1 MGRYIIRRLLQSIP
15 VLLGAT
21 LLIFSIVFAL
31 PGDPIAA
38 LAGEK
43 RADPNIVAILR
54 EQYHLNDP
62 LLLQYWHYISGVL
75 FRADFGV
82 TFADVPVSQIMAG
95 KFQVTIN
102 LAITALMIEALI
114 GVGLG
119 LWAALRRG
127 TAIDTMILASTLLLI
142 SVPTLVSGFILQFIL
157 GVKLKQWTGLDIF
170 PIAGISNGLR
180 SYLLPGFVLAG
191 VSIAY
196 LTRLTRTSLA
206 ETLRADFIRTAT
218 AKGLPRRRVVG
229 RHALRNALI
238 PLITFLG
245 ADLGNLMGGA
255 VITER
260 IFNLPG
266 IGLQLFNS
274 VYLREQPVVVG
285 IVTILVLIYILAN
298 LAVDVMYAVLDPRIR
313 YE

>member
-1 MGRYIIRRLLQSIP
+1 MGRYILRRLIQSIP
-15 VLLGAT
+15 VLIGAT
-21 LLIFSIVFAL
+21 LLIYAIVFAL

-43 RADPNIVAILR
+43 RVDPNIVAILR

-62 LLLQYWHYISGVL
+62 FLVQYWYYVVGL
-75 FRADFGV
+75 FNGDFGT
-82 TFADVPVSQIMAG
+82 TFAGVGVGEIMAG

-102 LAITALMIEALI
+102 LAATALVMEAVV

-119 LWAALRRG
+119 LYAALRHGR
-127 TAIDTMILASTLLLI
+127 ASDSMILASTLVLI
-142 SVPTLVSGFILQFIL
+142 SIPTLVTGFVLQLLL
-157 GVKLKQWTGLDIF
+157 GVKLKQ
-170 PIAGISNGLR
+170 AGIDLFPVAGVAEGWR

-191 VSIAY
+191 TSIAY
-196 LTRLTRTSLA
+196 LTRLARNSLV
-206 ETLRADFIRTAT
+206 EILRADYIRTAV
-218 AKGLPRRRVVG
+218 AKGLPRNRVVG

-238 PLITFLG
+238 PLVTYLG
-245 ADLGNLMGGA
+245 ADLGQLMGGA
-255 VITER
+255 VITET

-266 IGLQLFNS
+266 IGQQLFSS

-298 LAVDVMYAVLDPRIR
+298 LVVDLLYAVLDPRIR

>member
-1 MGRYIIRRLLQSIP
+1 MGRYILRRLIQSIP

-21 LLIFSIVFAL
+21 LLIYAIVFAL

-43 RADPNIVAILR
+43 RIDPNIVAILR

-62 LLLQYWHYISGVL
+62 FLVQYWYYITGL
-75 FRADFGV
+75 FGGDFGT
-82 TFADVPVSQIMAG
+82 TFAGVGVGEIMAG

-102 LAITALMIEALI
+102 LAATALVMEAVI

-119 LWAALRRG
+119 LYAALRQGRAG
-127 TAIDTMILASTLLLI
+127 DSMILASTLVLI
-142 SVPTLVSGFILQFIL
+142 SIPTLVTGFVLQLLL
-157 GVKLKQWTGLDIF
+157 GVKLKQ
-170 PIAGISNGLR
+170 AGIDLFPVAGVTEGWR

-191 VSIAY
+191 TSIAY
-196 LTRLTRTSLA
+196 LTRLARNSLV
-206 ETLRADFIRTAT
+206 EILRADYIRTAV
-218 AKGLPRRRVVG
+218 AKGLPRRRIVG

-238 PLITFLG
+238 PLVTYLG
-245 ADLGNLMGGA
+245 ADLGVLMGGA
-255 VITER
+255 VITET

-266 IGLQLFNS
+266 IGQQLFSS

-285 IVTILVLIYILAN
+285 IVTVLVLIYILAN
-298 LAVDVMYAVLDPRIR
+298 LVVDLLYAVLDPRIR

>member
-1 MGRYIIRRLLQSIP
+1 MSRYIIRRLIQAIP

-21 LLIFSIVFAL
+21 LLIYAIVFAL

-38 LAGEK
+38 LMGEK
-43 RADPNIVAILR
+43 RMDPNLVAIMR

-62 LLLQYWHYISGVL
+62 FLVQYWYYLTGL
-75 FRADFGV
+75 FGGDLGTTYAG
-82 TFADVPVSQIMAG
+82 VPVTDLMAG
-95 KFQVTIN
+95 KFQVTLN
-102 LAITALMIEALI
+102 LALTALAMEAVI

-119 LWAALRRG
+119 LYAALRHG
-127 TAIDTMILASTLLLI
+127 KVQDSLVLASTLVLI
-142 SVPTLVSGFILQFIL
+142 SVPTLVTGFVLQLLL
-157 GVKLKQWTGLDIF
+157 GVKLGIDFF
-170 PIAGISNGLR
+170 PVAGVAEGWR

-196 LTRLTRTSLA
+196 LTRLTRTSLV
-206 ETLRADFIRTAT
+206 ETLRADYIRTAV

-238 PLITFLG
+238 PLITYLG
-245 ADLGNLMGGA
+245 ADLGTLMGGA
-255 VITER
+255 VITET

-266 IGLQLFNS
+266 IGQQLFSS
-274 VYLREQPVVVG
+274 VSSREQSVVVG
-285 IVTILVLIYILAN
+285 IVTVLVLIYILAN
-298 LAVDVMYAVLDPRIR
+298 LVVDLLYAVLDPRIR

>member
-1 MGRYIIRRLLQSIP
+1 MGRYILRRLIQAIP
-15 VLLGAT
+15 VLVGAT
-21 LLIFSIVFAL
+21 LLIYAIVFAL

-43 RADPNIVAILR
+43 RIDPNIVAILR

-62 LLLQYWHYISGVL
+62 FLVQYWYYITGL
-75 FRADFGV
+75 LGGDFGT
-82 TFADVPVSQIMAG
+82 TFAGVGVDEIMAG

-102 LAITALMIEALI
+102 LATTALVMEAVI

-119 LWAALRRG
+119 LYAALRHG
-127 TAIDTMILASTLLLI
+127 KASDSMILASTLVLI
-142 SVPTLVSGFILQFIL
+142 SIPTLVTGFVLQLLL
-157 GVKLKQWTGLDIF
+157 GVKLKQ
-170 PIAGISNGLR
+170 AGIDLFPVAGVTEGWR

-191 VSIAY
+191 TSIAY
-196 LTRLTRTSLA
+196 LTRLARNSLV
-206 ETLRADFIRTAT
+206 EILRADYIRTAV
-218 AKGLPRRRVVG
+218 AKGLPRNRVVG

-238 PLITFLG
+238 PLVTYLG
-245 ADLGNLMGGA
+245 ADLGTLMGGA
-255 VITER
+255 VITET

-266 IGLQLFNS
+266 IGQQLFSS

-285 IVTILVLIYILAN
+285 IVTVLVLIYILAN
-298 LAVDVMYAVLDPRIR
+298 LVVDLLYAVLDPRIR

>member
-1 MGRYIIRRLLQSIP
+1 MGRYIIRRLIQAIP

-21 LLIFSIVFAL
+21 LLIYAIVFAL

-43 RADPNIVAILR
+43 RMDPNIVAILR
-54 EQYHLNDP
+54 DQYHLNDP
-62 LLLQYWHYISGVL
+62 FIVQYWYYLTGLFSG
-75 FRADFGV
+75 DFGK
-82 TFADVPVSQIMAG
+82 TFAGVPVTDLMAG

-102 LAITALMIEALI
+102 LAATALVLEAVI
-114 GVGLG
+114 GIGLG
-119 LWAALRRG
+119 LYAALRRG
-127 TAIDTMILASTLLLI
+127 RPADSLILASTLVLI
-142 SVPTLVSGFILQFIL
+142 SIPTLVTGFVLQLLL
-157 GVKLKQWTGLDIF
+157 GVKLKTAGVDLF
-170 PIAGISNGLR
+170 PIAGVTEGWR

-206 ETLRADFIRTAT
+206 ETLRADYIRTAV

-238 PLITFLG
+238 PLVTFLG
-245 ADLGNLMGGA
+245 ADLGALMGGA
-255 VITER
+255 VITET

-266 IGLQLFNS
+266 IGQQLFSS
-274 VYLREQPVVVG
+274 VYLREQSVVVG
-285 IVTILVLIYILAN
+285 IVTVLVLVYILAN
-298 LAVDVMYAVLDPRIR
+298 LVVDLLYAVLDPRIR

>member
-1 MGRYIIRRLLQSIP
+1 MGRYILRRLIQSIP

-21 LLIFSIVFAL
+21 LLIYAIVFAL

-43 RADPNIVAILR
+43 RIDPNIVAILR

-62 LLLQYWHYISGVL
+62 FLVQYWYYITGL
-75 FRADFGV
+75 FGGDFGT
-82 TFADVPVSQIMAG
+82 TFAGVGVGEIMAG

-102 LAITALMIEALI
+102 LAATALVMEAVI

-119 LWAALRRG
+119 LYAALRQGRAG
-127 TAIDTMILASTLLLI
+127 DSMILASTLVLI
-142 SVPTLVSGFILQFIL
+142 SIPTLVTGFVLQLLL
-157 GVKLKQWTGLDIF
+157 GVKLKQ
-170 PIAGISNGLR
+170 AGIDLFPVAGVTEGWR

-191 VSIAY
+191 TSIAY
-196 LTRLTRTSLA
+196 LTRLARNSLV
-206 ETLRADFIRTAT
+206 EILRADYIRTAV
-218 AKGLPRRRVVG
+218 AKGLPRKRIVG

-238 PLITFLG
+238 PLVTYLG
-245 ADLGNLMGGA
+245 ADLGVLMGGA
-255 VITER
+255 VITET

-266 IGLQLFNS
+266 IGQQLFSS

-285 IVTILVLIYILAN
+285 IVTVLVLIYILAN
-298 LAVDVMYAVLDPRIR
+298 LVVDLLYAVLDPRIR

>member
-1 MGRYIIRRLLQSIP
+1 MGRYIIRRLVQAIP

-21 LLIFSIVFAL
+21 LLIYAIVFAL

-38 LAGEK
+38 LAGDK
-43 RADPNIVAILR
+43 RLDPNIVAILR

-62 LLLQYWHYISGVL
+62 FLVQYGYYIAGL
-75 FRADFGV
+75 FRGDFGA
-82 TFADVPVSQIMAG
+82 TFAGVPVTDIMAG

-102 LAITALMIEALI
+102 LAGTALVMEAVI

-119 LWAALRRG
+119 LYAALRHG
-127 TAIDTMILASTLLLI
+127 KAQDSLILAATLVLI
-142 SVPTLVSGFILQFIL
+142 SVPTLVTGFMFQLLL
-157 GVKLKQWTGLDIF
+157 GVKLKQ
-170 PIAGISNGLR
+170 AGIDLFPVAGVSEGWR

-196 LTRLTRTSLA
+196 LTRLTRTSLV
-206 ETLRADFIRTAT
+206 ETLRADYVRTAV
-218 AKGLPRRRVVG
+218 AKGLPRRRVIG

-238 PLITFLG
+238 PLVTFLG
-245 ADLGNLMGGA
+245 ADLGALMGGA

-266 IGLQLFNS
+266 IGQQLFNS

-285 IVTILVLIYILAN
+285 IVTLLVLIYILAN
-298 LAVDVMYAVLDPRIR
+298 LVVDLLYAVLDPRIR

>member
-1 MGRYIIRRLLQSIP
+1 MGRYILRRLIQSIP
-15 VLLGAT
+15 VLVGAT
-21 LLIFSIVFAL
+21 LLIYAIVFAL

-43 RADPNIVAILR
+43 RVDPNIVAILR

-62 LLLQYWHYISGVL
+62 FLVQYWYYVTGL
-75 FRADFGV
+75 LGGDFGT
-82 TFADVPVSQIMAG
+82 TFAGVGVGEILAG

-102 LAITALMIEALI
+102 LAATALVMEAVI

-119 LWAALRRG
+119 LYAALRHGR
-127 TAIDTMILASTLLLI
+127 ASDSMILASTLVLI
-142 SVPTLVSGFILQFIL
+142 SIPILVTGFVLQLLL
-157 GVKLKQWTGLDIF
+157 GVKLKQ
-170 PIAGISNGLR
+170 AGIDLFPVAGVTEGWR

-196 LTRLTRTSLA
+196 LTRLARNSLV
-206 ETLRADFIRTAT
+206 EILRADYIRTAV
-218 AKGLPRRRVVG
+218 AKGLPRNRIVG

-238 PLITFLG
+238 PLVTYLG
-245 ADLGNLMGGA
+245 ADLGQLMGGA
-255 VITER
+255 VITET

-266 IGLQLFNS
+266 IGQQLFSS
-274 VYLREQPVVVG
+274 VHLREQPVVVG
-285 IVTILVLIYILAN
+285 IVTVLVLIYILAN
-298 LAVDVMYAVLDPRIR
+298 LVVDLLYAVLDPRIR

>member
-1 MGRYIIRRLLQSIP
+1 MGRYIIRRLLQAIP

-21 LLIFSIVFAL
+21 LLIYAVVFAL

-43 RADPNIVAILR
+43 RIDPNIVAILR

-62 LLLQYWHYISGVL
+62 FLVQYWYYIVGLAGGDFGTTFSGV
-75 FRADFGV
+75 GV
-82 TFADVPVSQIMAG
+82 DEIMAG
-95 KFQVTIN
+95 KFQVTVN
-102 LAITALMIEALI
+102 LAVTALVLEAVI

-119 LWAALRRG
+119 LFAALRRG
-127 TAIDTMILASTLLLI
+127 RASDSLILASTLVLI
-142 SVPTLVSGFILQFIL
+142 SVPTLVTGFVLQLLL
-157 GVKLKQWTGLDIF
+157 GVKLKQAGIDLF
-170 PIAGISNGLR
+170 PVAGISAGWR

-191 VSIAY
+191 MSIAY
-196 LTRLTRTSLA
+196 LTRLTRNSLV
-206 ETLRADFIRTAT
+206 EIMRADYIRTAV
-218 AKGLPRRRVVG
+218 AKGLPRSRVIG

-238 PLITFLG
+238 PLITYLG
-245 ADLGNLMGGA
+245 ADLGALMGGA
-255 VITER
+255 VITET

-266 IGLQLFNS
+266 IGGQLFNS

-285 IVTILVLIYILAN
+285 IVTVLVLIYILAN
-298 LAVDVMYAVLDPRIR
+298 LVVDLLYAVLDPRIR

>member
-1 MGRYIIRRLLQSIP
+1 MGRYILRRLIQAIP
-15 VLLGAT
+15 VLVGAT
-21 LLIFSIVFAL
+21 LLIYAIVFAL

-43 RADPNIVAILR
+43 RIDPNIVAILR

-62 LLLQYWHYISGVL
+62 FLVQYWYYITGL
-75 FRADFGV
+75 LGGDFGT
-82 TFADVPVSQIMAG
+82 TFAGVGVDEIMAG

-102 LAITALMIEALI
+102 LATTALVMEAVI

-119 LWAALRRG
+119 LYAALRHGR
-127 TAIDTMILASTLLLI
+127 ASDSMILASTLVLI
-142 SVPTLVSGFILQFIL
+142 SIPTLVTGFVLQLLL
-157 GVKLKQWTGLDIF
+157 GVKLKQ
-170 PIAGISNGLR
+170 AGIDLFPVAGVTEGWR

-191 VSIAY
+191 TSIAY
-196 LTRLTRTSLA
+196 LTRLARNSLV
-206 ETLRADFIRTAT
+206 EILRADYIRTAV
-218 AKGLPRRRVVG
+218 AKGLPRNRVVG

-238 PLITFLG
+238 PLVTYLG
-245 ADLGNLMGGA
+245 ADLGTLMGGA
-255 VITER
+255 VITET

-266 IGLQLFNS
+266 IGQQLFSS

-285 IVTILVLIYILAN
+285 IVTVLVLIYILAN
-298 LAVDVMYAVLDPRIR
+298 LVVDLLYAVLDPRIR

>member
-21 LLIFSIVFAL
+21 LLIFAIVFAL

-38 LAGEK
+38 LAGDK
-43 RADPNIVAILR
+43 RALPNIVAILR

-62 LLLQYWHYISGVL
+62 LLVQYWYYISGIL
-75 FRADFGV
+75 FHGDFGR
-82 TFADVPVSQIMAG
+82 TFAEVPVTQIISG
-95 KFQVTIN
+95 KIQVTIN
-102 LAITALMIEALI
+102 LAVVALIIEAAI

-119 LWAALRRG
+119 LWAALKRG
-127 TAIDTMILASTLLLI
+127 KAIDTMILASTLLLI

-157 GVKLKQWTGLDIF
+157 GVKLKQWTGLDVF
-170 PIAGISNGLR
+170 PIAGISEGLR

-218 AKGLPRRRVVG
+218 AKGLSRRRVVG

-245 ADLGNLMGGA
+245 ADLGSLMGGA
-255 VITER
+255 IITER

-266 IGLQLFNS
+266 IGNQLYMS

-285 IVTILVLIYILAN
+285 IVTMLVLVYILAN
-298 LAVDVMYAVLDPRIR
+298 LVVDVLYAVLDPRIR